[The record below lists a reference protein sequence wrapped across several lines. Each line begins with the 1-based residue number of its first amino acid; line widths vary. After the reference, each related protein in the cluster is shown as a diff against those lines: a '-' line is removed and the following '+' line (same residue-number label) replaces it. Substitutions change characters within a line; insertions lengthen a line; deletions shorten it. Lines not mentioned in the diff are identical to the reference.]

1 MDVDA
6 DALEIAQR
14 NIEEMEV
21 DIDLVQCDL
30 ARLAFPICT
39 PVEDSASAVEMPA
52 TADDQGHVEQFEC
65 EFDCGFTGGFD
76 EVSAHEETCPCRVE
90 ERDDDAGG
98 DTEGDET
105 FACSLTGGT
114 AGELS
119 PRRSNSPGATPRQRR
134 PCSFDTVLMNPP
146 FGTRCKGIDMLFLY
160 TGLCIARR
168 AVYSASCME

>member
-39 PVEDSASAVEMPA
+39 PFEDSASAVEMPA
-52 TADDQGHVEQFEC
+52 TADDQGHVEQFAC

-76 EVSAHEETCPCRVE
+76 EVSAHEETCPCR
-90 ERDDDAGG
+90 
-98 DTEGDET
+98 
-105 FACSLTGGT
+105 TGGT
-114 AGELS
+114 TGEPS
-119 PRRSNSPGATPRQRR
+119 PRRSDSPGATPRQRR

-168 AVYSASCME
+168 AVYSASCIE